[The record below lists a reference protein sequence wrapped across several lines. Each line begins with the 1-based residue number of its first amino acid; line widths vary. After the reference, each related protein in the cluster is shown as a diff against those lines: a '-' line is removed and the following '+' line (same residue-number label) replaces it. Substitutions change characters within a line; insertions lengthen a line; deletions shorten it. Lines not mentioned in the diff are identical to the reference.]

1 MAYNKQDHDDY
12 IKNEQAFF
20 EWKQKIY
27 QINHKLN
34 QEQDHQM
41 KQQRRMQM
49 VMTRSLGG
57 GGVLG
62 TAMSLM
68 QNMASLKQQNYQ
80 MLKQLKQ
87 KEKTDILSPIEAK
100 QRNMLAGNTTS
111 NNVFSKLDKTFDKF
125 FGGDSKWNK
134 MFGGQGK
141 TAAAGIGLGAAAGGL
156 ALGKALIDSSPLL
169 QQMLKLMKFGFML
182 ILKPIGDF
190 FGMIMRPIMIL
201 MLRKFIIP
209 FYQSAYPWFAKTGMK
224 LGEDITKILDALTNE
239 QTWAGIGVATSLA
252 IAALI
257 AGGKFFTDK
266 YFSRMGKAVATAMKT
281 TTTITPT
288 PNPNPP
294 KPNPTTPSS
303 STTTPSSS
311 PTANLKPKASTNP
324 TANLINQGNQ
334 INNPNAITTKKQ
346 PTPRSNISS
355 GTASTYSKNPAVKSV
370 QKFMSRIGD
379 VWQRRPDMGIDSIKK
394 QVNSF
399 MSKHKGAAGGYIDT
413 IKDVLSKGKFWAA
426 AGKLGANVMKGG
438 NVLWGLLQPMM
449 EQTMG
454 FRTDLTPEE
463 KAKYYNP
470 DGTRNDQ
477 YDQYGNDRMMARGGM
492 INERVD
498 GIGRTSGKK
507 YTIGEAGSEMVI
519 PMSKMGK
526 MGGGGSTTVNINISN
541 MSGDANDLN
550 KLRSTILE
558 VMQTVNVNR
567 GR

>member
-27 QINHKLN
+27 QINRKLN

-57 GGVLG
+57 GGLLG
-62 TAMSLM
+62 QGMSM
-68 QNMASLKQQNYQ
+68 IQNLASLKQQNYQ

-141 TAAAGIGLGAAAGGL
+141 MAAAGIGLGAAGAGL
-156 ALGKALIDSSPLL
+156 AIGKAVIESSPLL

-190 FGMIMRPIMIL
+190 FGFIMRPIMIL
-201 MLRKFIIP
+201 LLRKFIIP
-209 FYQSAYPWFAKTGMK
+209 FYQSVYPWFAKEGTK
-224 LGEDITKILDALTNE
+224 LGNNIAKVVDLFSDQTVHALAATAIVSAIVASIKAGKWFADSFFNKIGA
-239 QTWAGIGVATSLA
+239 
-252 IAALI
+252 
-257 AGGKFFTDK
+257 
-266 YFSRMGKAVATAMKT
+266 AVAKNMGVVPKT
-281 TTTITPT
+281 PVINTTPATTPT
-288 PNPNPP
+288 N
-294 KPNPTTPSS
+294 TSTPAAKG
-303 STTTPSSS
+303 TS
-311 PTANLKPKASTNP
+311 PTANLKTGGKQVGSPLN
-324 TANLINQGNQ
+324 NLKFQGNQ
-334 INNPNAITTKKQ
+334 TGKAGSTTTGNAV
-346 PTPRSNISS
+346 PRSNITS
-355 GTASTYSKNPAVKSV
+355 GKASTYSKIPAVKNV
-370 QKFMSRIGD
+370 QKFMDRIGD
-379 VWQRRPDMGIDSIKK
+379 IWERRPNMGIDNIKK

-399 MSKHKGAAGGYIDT
+399 MTKQKGAAGGLIDQ
-413 IKDVLSKGKFWAA
+413 IKTVMSSGKFWSKLMN
-426 AGKLGANVMKGG
+426 AGAKSIRGG
-438 NVLWGLLQPMM
+438 GVIGLLEPLMYDFFNIKIPTQ
-449 EQTMG
+449 EEYDKHYDENGKFKGIEAAQG
-454 FRTDLTPEE
+454 FD
-463 KAKYYNP
+463 
-470 DGTRNDQ
+470 
-477 YDQYGNDRMMARGGM
+477 GM
-492 INERVD
+492 I
-498 GIGRTSGKK
+498 TKP
-507 YTIGEAGSEMVI
+507 TMFLAGEKGSEHVKVT
-519 PMSKMGK
+519 PHGQSSSS
-526 MGGGGSTTVNINISN
+526 GGTTVNINISN
-541 MSGDANDLN
+541 MSGNANDLN

>member
-27 QINHKLN
+27 QINRKLN

-57 GGVLG
+57 GGLLG
-62 TAMSLM
+62 QGMSM
-68 QNMASLKQQNYQ
+68 IQNLASLKQQNYQ

-156 ALGKALIDSSPLL
+156 ALGKAIIDSSPLL

-190 FGMIMRPIMIL
+190 FGMLMRPILIL
-201 MLRKFIIP
+201 LLRKFIIP
-209 FYQSAYPWFAKTGMK
+209 FYQTVYPWFAKEGTK
-224 LGEDITKILDALTNE
+224 LGNNIAKVVDLFTDETM
-239 QTWAGIGVATSLA
+239 WA
-252 IAALI
+252 IAAGAIVSAILVAI
-257 AGGKFFTDK
+257 KAGKWFTDSFYNK
-266 YFSRMGKAVATAMKT
+266 IGAAVAKGMGVVPKPPVIKTTPATTPT
-281 TTTITPT
+281 TTT
-288 PNPNPP
+288 P
-294 KPNPTTPSS
+294 KATGVNPTSNIQPKASV
-303 STTTPSSS
+303 S
-311 PTANLKPKASTNP
+311 PTANLKFQQNQTGKAGST
-324 TANLINQGNQ
+324 TTVNQ
-334 INNPNAITTKKQ
+334 PN
-346 PTPRSNISS
+346 PRSNISS
-355 GTASTYSKNPAVKSV
+355 GTASTYSKNPAVKNV
-370 QKFMSRIGD
+370 QKFFDRIQD
-379 VWQRRPDMGIDSIKK
+379 IWKRKPDMSINNIKS
-394 QVNSF
+394 QVSSF
-399 MSKHKGAAGGYIDT
+399 MSKQKGNIGGVMDNIKAAASSGQFWSKVGNLGKNILSGKGAG
-413 IKDVLSKGKFWAA
+413 
-426 AGKLGANVMKGG
+426 
-438 NVLWGLLQPMM
+438 LWGALEPLMYSMFPNMDQSKWQQPD
-449 EQTMG
+449 ENG
-454 FRTDLTPEE
+454 DFP
-463 KAKYYNP
+463 
-470 DGTRNDQ
+470 
-477 YDQYGNDRMMARGGM
+477 MARGGM

-498 GIGRTSGKK
+498 GIGRTSGKS
-507 YTIGEAGSEMVI
+507 YTIGEAGSEMVV

>member
-27 QINHKLN
+27 QINRKLN

-57 GGVLG
+57 GGLLG
-62 TAMSLM
+62 QGMSM
-68 QNMASLKQQNYQ
+68 IQNLASLKQQNYQ
-80 MLKQLKQ
+80 VLKQLKE
-87 KEKTDILSPIEAK
+87 KEKTDILTRPEAMK
-100 QRNMLAGNTTS
+100 RNMLAGNTTS
-111 NNVFSKLDKTFDKF
+111 NNVFEKLDKTFDKF

-141 TAAAGIGLGAAAGGL
+141 TAAAGIGLGAAAGGI
-156 ALGKALIDSSPLL
+156 ALGKAIIDSSPLL

-190 FGMIMRPIMIL
+190 FGMLMRPIMIL

-224 LGEDITKILDALTNE
+224 LGEDITKILDTLTNE
-239 QTWAGIGVATSLA
+239 ETWAGIGVATSLA

-266 YFSRMGKAVATAMKT
+266 YFARMGQAVATAMKT
-281 TTTITPT
+281 PNPPT

-294 KPNPTTPSS
+294 KPNPTPNNPTGTNNPTKPSS
-303 STTTPSSS
+303 
-311 PTANLKPKASTNP
+311 NP
-324 TANLINQGNQ
+324 TANLNSKFQGNQ
-334 INNPNAITTKKQ
+334 NNNPFAKTTG
-346 PTPRSNISS
+346 TNTSGSNNNIIKNN
-355 GTASTYSKNPAVKSV
+355 GAASTYSKNPAVKNV
-370 QKFMSRIGD
+370 QKFFDRIED
-379 VWQRRPDMGIDSIKK
+379 IWKRKPDMSINNIKS
-394 QVNSF
+394 QISSF
-399 MSKHKGAAGGYIDT
+399 MSKQKGNIGGIMDN
-413 IKDVLSKGKFWAA
+413 IKAA
-426 AGKLGANVMKGG
+426 ASSGQFWSKVGNAGKNILSGRGAG
-438 NVLWGLLQPMM
+438 LWGILEPLMYSMFPNMDQSKWQQPD
-449 EQTMG
+449 ENG
-454 FRTDLTPEE
+454 DFP
-463 KAKYYNP
+463 
-470 DGTRNDQ
+470 
-477 YDQYGNDRMMARGGM
+477 MARGGM

-498 GIGRTSGKK
+498 GIGRTSGKS
-507 YTIGEAGSEMVI
+507 YTIGEAGSEMVV